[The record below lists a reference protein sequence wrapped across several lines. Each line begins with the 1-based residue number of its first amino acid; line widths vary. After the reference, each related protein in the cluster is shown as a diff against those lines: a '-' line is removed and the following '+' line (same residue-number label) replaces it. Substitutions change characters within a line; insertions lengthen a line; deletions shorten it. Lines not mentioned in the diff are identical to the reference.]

1 MDKKYSIRVISES
14 KIVEVDF
21 GSFVSLD
28 LIEEILNQLREYIAE
43 GYQIKLIGYISR
55 KYNYIKA
62 FTLAL
67 SLFGKEDR
75 IIFENKAK
83 FSKAERKLKKEQ
95 MQELRRRGYN
105 AKKISEELGVPLK
118 TIYRWLKED
127 R

>member
-55 KYNYIKA
+55 EYNYIKA

-105 AKKISEELGVPLK
+105 AKKLSEELGVPLK

-127 R
+127 K